1 MTKKE
6 YILHILETLKDDW
19 ELAKWLAIVIINSEE
34 ESKILD
40 LVFNILKESLKK
52 YSNKKYKDRI
62 IKNLDKLKIDLNKE
76 KKELSRELLD
86 LEKELEN
93 L

>member
-6 YILHILETLKDDW
+6 YILHILESLKDNW
-19 ELAKWLAIVIINSEE
+19 ELARWLTIIIINSEE

-40 LVFNILKESLKK
+40 LVFNILKESLKN

-62 IKNLDKLKIDLNKE
+62 VKNLDKLKIDLNKE
-76 KKELSRELLD
+76 KKELRRELLD
-86 LEKELEN
+86 FEKELEN